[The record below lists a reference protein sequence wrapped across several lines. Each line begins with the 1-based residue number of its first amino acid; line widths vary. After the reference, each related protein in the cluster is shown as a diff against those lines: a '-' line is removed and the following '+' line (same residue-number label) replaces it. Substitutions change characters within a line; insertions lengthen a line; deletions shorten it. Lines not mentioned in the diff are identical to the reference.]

1 MILNFV
7 ITYRVV
13 IILLSSSLLDFIFG
27 DPLRLPHPI
36 VYIGKLITGLEKL
49 LSPNSTK
56 RDVPKGVLIFILTVI
71 ISFLIPFAVLLIIY
85 RVNFWLG
92 LILEIFWS
100 FQILAA
106 RTLSI
111 EAYKVKKYLD
121 DGNLKEARRALSMI
135 VGRDT
140 SKLTEEDITKAVVE
154 TVSENTTDGIVS
166 PLIAIAIGGAPLGFA
181 YKAINTLDSMIGY
194 KSEKYFYFGKASAI
208 LDDVVNYLPARLTG
222 ISMCFASALISG
234 LSAKGAW
241 CIMMR
246 DHAKH
251 ASPNGGWTEAATA
264 GALGVRLGGDATYFG
279 VLYKKA
285 SLGDSKRNIEAG
297 DIERATKLM
306 WVSSIIVLILLVIIR
321 ILCYL

>member
-7 ITYRVV
+7 IIYRVV
-13 IILLSSSLLDFIFG
+13 IILLLSSVLDFIFG
-27 DPLRLPHPI
+27 DPLKIPHPI
-36 VYIGKLITGLEKL
+36 VYIGKLISGLEKL
-49 LSPNSTK
+49 LSPDSTK
-56 RDVPKGVLIFILTVI
+56 TDVPKGVLIIILTVI
-71 ISFLIPFAVLLIIY
+71 ISFLIPFAVLLILY

-140 SKLTEEDITKAVVE
+140 SQLTEEDITKAVVE

-181 YKAINTLDSMIGY
+181 YKAVNTLDSMIGY
-194 KSEKYFYFGKASAI
+194 RSEQYFYFGKASAI

-241 CIMMR
+241 RVMMR

-251 ASPNGGWTEAATA
+251 ASPNGGWTEGATA

-279 VLYKKA
+279 VLYKKT
-285 SLGDSKRNIEAG
+285 SLGDPKRTIESC
-297 DIERATKLM
+297 DIAKATKLM
-306 WVSSIIVLILLVIIR
+306 WISSIIVLILLVIIR
-321 ILCYL
+321 MLCYL

>member
-1 MILNFV
+1 MILDFV

-13 IILLSSSLLDFIFG
+13 IILLLSSMLDFIFG
-27 DPLRLPHPI
+27 DPLKIPHPI
-36 VYIGKLITGLEKL
+36 VYIGKLISGFEKI
-49 LSPNSTK
+49 LSPDSTK
-56 RDVPKGVLIFILTVI
+56 RDMPKGVLIFIFTVI
-71 ISFLIPFAVLLIIY
+71 ISFVIPFVVLLILY
-85 RVNFWLG
+85 RISFWLG
-92 LILEIFWS
+92 FILEIFWS

-106 RTLSI
+106 RTLST

-121 DGNLKEARRALSMI
+121 EGNIKEARRALSMI

-140 SKLTEEDITKAVVE
+140 SQLTEEDITKAVVE

-181 YKAINTLDSMIGY
+181 YKAVNTLDSMIGY
-194 KSEKYFYFGKASAI
+194 KSEKYFFFGKASAI

-241 CIMMR
+241 RVMMR

-251 ASPNGGWTEAATA
+251 ASPNGGWTEGATA

-297 DIERATKLM
+297 DIARATKLM

>member
-7 ITYRVV
+7 IIYRVV
-13 IILLSSSLLDFIFG
+13 IILLLSSVLDFIFG
-27 DPLRLPHPI
+27 DPLKIPHPI
-36 VYIGKLITGLEKL
+36 VYIGKLISGLEKL
-49 LSPNSTK
+49 LSPDSTK
-56 RDVPKGVLIFILTVI
+56 TDVPKGVLIFILTVI
-71 ISFLIPFAVLLIIY
+71 ISFVIPFVILLALY
-85 RVNFWLG
+85 RVNFYLG

-140 SKLTEEDITKAVVE
+140 SQLTEEDITKAVVE

-181 YKAINTLDSMIGY
+181 YKAVNTLDSMIGY
-194 KSEKYFYFGKASAI
+194 RSEQYFYFGKASAI

-234 LSAKGAW
+234 LSAKDAW
-241 CIMMR
+241 RVMMR

-251 ASPNGGWTEAATA
+251 ASPNGGWTEGATA

-285 SLGDSKRNIEAG
+285 SLGDSKRTIESC
-297 DIERATKLM
+297 DIARATKLM
-306 WVSSIIVLILLVIIR
+306 WISSIIVLILLVIIR
-321 ILCYL
+321 MLCYL

>member
-7 ITYRVV
+7 ITYRIV
-13 IILLSSSLLDFIFG
+13 IILLLSSLLDFIFG
-27 DPLRLPHPI
+27 DPLKIPHPI
-36 VYIGKLITGLEKL
+36 VYIGKLISGIEKL
-49 LSPNSTK
+49 LLPDSTK
-56 RDVPKGVLIFILTVI
+56 KDVTKGILIFILTVF
-71 ISFLIPFAVLLIIY
+71 ISFIIPFVALLLLY
-85 RVNFWLG
+85 RISFWLG

-106 RTLSI
+106 RTLSA

-121 DGNLKEARRALSMI
+121 EGNLSEARRSLSMI

-140 SKLTEEDITKAVVE
+140 SQLGEEDIIKAVIE

-181 YKAINTLDSMIGY
+181 YKAVNTLDSMIGY

-222 ISMCFASALISG
+222 ISMCFASSLISG
-234 LSAKGAW
+234 LSAKDAW
-241 CIMMR
+241 RVMMR

-251 ASPNGGWTEAATA
+251 ASPNGGWTEGATA

-285 SLGDSKRNIEAG
+285 SLGDPKRTVKSN
-297 DIERATKLM
+297 DIVRTTQLM
-306 WVSSIIVLILLVIIR
+306 WASSIIILILLVIIR
-321 ILCYL
+321 ILCYV

>member
-7 ITYRVV
+7 IIYRVV
-13 IILLSSSLLDFIFG
+13 IILLLSSVLDFIFG

-71 ISFLIPFAVLLIIY
+71 ISFLIPFAVLLILY

-140 SKLTEEDITKAVVE
+140 SQLTEEDITKAVVE

-181 YKAINTLDSMIGY
+181 YKAVNTLDSMIGY
-194 KSEKYFYFGKASAI
+194 RSEQYFYFGKASAI

-241 CIMMR
+241 RVMMR

-251 ASPNGGWTEAATA
+251 ASPNGGWTEGATA

-279 VLYKKA
+279 VLYKKT
-285 SLGDSKRNIEAG
+285 SLGDPKRTIESC
-297 DIERATKLM
+297 DIAKATKLM
-306 WVSSIIVLILLVIIR
+306 WISSIIVLILLVIIR
-321 ILCYL
+321 MLCYL

>member
-7 ITYRVV
+7 ITYRIV
-13 IILLSSSLLDFIFG
+13 IILLLSSLLDFIFG
-27 DPLRLPHPI
+27 DPLKIPHPI
-36 VYIGKLITGLEKL
+36 VYIGKLISGIEKL
-49 LSPNSTK
+49 LLPDSTK
-56 RDVPKGVLIFILTVI
+56 KDVTKGILIFILTVF
-71 ISFLIPFAVLLIIY
+71 ISFIIPFVALLLLY
-85 RVNFWLG
+85 RISFWLG

-106 RTLSI
+106 RTLSA

-121 DGNLKEARRALSMI
+121 EGNLSEARRSLSMI

-140 SKLTEEDITKAVVE
+140 SQLGEEDIIKAVIE

-181 YKAINTLDSMIGY
+181 YKAVNTLDSMIGY

-241 CIMMR
+241 RVMMR

-251 ASPNGGWTEAATA
+251 ASPNGGWTEGATA

-285 SLGDSKRNIEAG
+285 SLGDPKRTVESN
-297 DIERATKLM
+297 DIVRTTRLM
-306 WVSSIIVLILLVIIR
+306 WASSIIILILLVIIR
-321 ILCYL
+321 ILCYV

>member
-7 ITYRVV
+7 ITYRIV
-13 IILLSSSLLDFIFG
+13 IILLLSSLLDFIFG
-27 DPLRLPHPI
+27 DPLKIPHPV
-36 VYIGKLITGLEKL
+36 VYIGKLISGIEKL
-49 LSPNSTK
+49 LLPDSTK
-56 RDVPKGVLIFILTVI
+56 KDVTKGILIFILTVF
-71 ISFLIPFAVLLIIY
+71 ISFIIPFVALFLLY
-85 RVNFWLG
+85 RISFWLG
-92 LILEIFWS
+92 LILEIFWA

-106 RTLSI
+106 RTLST

-121 DGNLKEARRALSMI
+121 EGNLSEARRSLSMI

-140 SKLTEEDITKAVVE
+140 SQLGEEDIIKAVIE

-181 YKAINTLDSMIGY
+181 YKAVNTLDSMIGY

-222 ISMCFASALISG
+222 ISMCFASSLISG
-234 LSAKGAW
+234 LSAKDAW
-241 CIMMR
+241 RVMMR

-251 ASPNGGWTEAATA
+251 ASPNGGWTEGATA

-285 SLGDSKRNIEAG
+285 SLGDPKRTVKSN
-297 DIERATKLM
+297 DIVRTTQLM
-306 WVSSIIVLILLVIIR
+306 WASSIIILILLVIIR
-321 ILCYL
+321 ILCYV

>member
-7 ITYRVV
+7 IIYRVV
-13 IILLSSSLLDFIFG
+13 IILLLSSVLDFIFG
-27 DPLRLPHPI
+27 DPLKIPHPI
-36 VYIGKLITGLEKL
+36 VYIGKLISGLEKL
-49 LSPNSTK
+49 LSPDSTK
-56 RDVPKGVLIFILTVI
+56 TDVPKGVLIFILTVI
-71 ISFLIPFAVLLIIY
+71 ISFLIPFAVLLILY

-140 SKLTEEDITKAVVE
+140 SQLTEEDITKAVVE

-181 YKAINTLDSMIGY
+181 YKAVNTLDSMIGY
-194 KSEKYFYFGKASAI
+194 RSEQYFYFGKASAI

-241 CIMMR
+241 RVMMR

-251 ASPNGGWTEAATA
+251 ASPNGGWTEGATA

-285 SLGDSKRNIEAG
+285 SLGDPKRNIEAG

-306 WVSSIIVLILLVIIR
+306 WISSIIVLILLVIIR
-321 ILCYL
+321 MLCYL

>member
-7 ITYRVV
+7 ITYSVV
-13 IILLSSSLLDFIFG
+13 IILLLSFLLDFIFG
-27 DPLRLPHPI
+27 DPLKLPHPI

-71 ISFLIPFAVLLIIY
+71 ISFLIPFAVLLILY

-121 DGNLKEARRALSMI
+121 KGNLKEARRALSMI

-140 SKLTEEDITKAVVE
+140 SQLTEEDITKAVVE

-181 YKAINTLDSMIGY
+181 YKAVNTLDSMIGY
-194 KSEKYFYFGKASAI
+194 RSEQYFYFGKASAI

-241 CIMMR
+241 RVMMR

-285 SLGDSKRNIEAG
+285 SLGDPKRTIESC
-297 DIERATKLM
+297 DIAKATKLM
-306 WVSSIIVLILLVIIR
+306 WISSIIVLILLVIIR
-321 ILCYL
+321 MLCYL

>member
-7 ITYRVV
+7 IIYRVV

-71 ISFLIPFAVLLIIY
+71 ISFVIPFVILLALY
-85 RVNFWLG
+85 RVNFYLG

-140 SKLTEEDITKAVVE
+140 SQLTEEDITKAVVE

-181 YKAINTLDSMIGY
+181 YKAVNTLDSMIGY
-194 KSEKYFYFGKASAI
+194 RSEQYFYFGKASAI

-234 LSAKGAW
+234 LSAKDAW
-241 CIMMR
+241 RVMMR

-251 ASPNGGWTEAATA
+251 ASPNGGWTEGATA

-285 SLGDSKRNIEAG
+285 SLGDPKRTIESC
-297 DIERATKLM
+297 DIARATKLM
-306 WVSSIIVLILLVIIR
+306 WISSIIVLILLVIIR
-321 ILCYL
+321 MLCYL

>member
-1 MILNFV
+1 MILDFV
-7 ITYRVV
+7 ITYRIV
-13 IILLSSSLLDFIFG
+13 IILLLSSMLDFIFG
-27 DPLRLPHPI
+27 DPLKIPHPI
-36 VYIGKLITGLEKL
+36 VYIGKLISGFEKI
-49 LSPNSTK
+49 LSPDSTK

-71 ISFLIPFAVLLIIY
+71 ISFVIPFVVLLILY
-85 RVNFWLG
+85 RINFCLG

-106 RTLSI
+106 RTLGI

-121 DGNLKEARRALSMI
+121 KGNLKEARRALSMI

-181 YKAINTLDSMIGY
+181 YKAVNTLDSMIGY
-194 KSEKYFYFGKASAI
+194 KSEKYFFFGKASAI

-241 CIMMR
+241 RVMMR

-251 ASPNGGWTEAATA
+251 ASPNGGWTEGATA

-285 SLGDSKRNIEAG
+285 SLGDPKRNIESS
-297 DIERATKLM
+297 DIVRTTQLM

>member
-7 ITYRVV
+7 ITYRIV
-13 IILLSSSLLDFIFG
+13 IILLLSSLLDFFLG
-27 DPLRLPHPI
+27 DPLKIPHPV
-36 VYIGKLITGLEKL
+36 VYIGKLISGIEKL
-49 LSPNSTK
+49 LLPDSTK
-56 RDVPKGVLIFILTVI
+56 RDMPKGVLIFIFTVF
-71 ISFLIPFAVLLIIY
+71 ISFAIPFTILFFLHRIS
-85 RVNFWLG
+85 FWLG
-92 LILEIFWS
+92 LILEIFWV

-106 RTLSI
+106 RTLSA

-121 DGNLKEARRALSMI
+121 EGNLSEARRALSMI

-140 SKLTEEDITKAVVE
+140 SQLGEEDIIKAVIE

-181 YKAINTLDSMIGY
+181 YKAVNTLDSMIGY

-222 ISMCFASALISG
+222 ISMCFASSLISG
-234 LSAKGAW
+234 LSAKDAW
-241 CIMMR
+241 RVMMR

-251 ASPNGGWTEAATA
+251 ASPNGGWTEGATA

-285 SLGDSKRNIEAG
+285 SLGDPKRTVESN
-297 DIERATKLM
+297 DIVRTTRLM
-306 WVSSIIVLILLVIIR
+306 WASSIIILILLVIIR
-321 ILCYL
+321 ILCYV

>member
-7 ITYRVV
+7 IIYRVV
-13 IILLSSSLLDFIFG
+13 IILLLSSVLDFIFG
-27 DPLRLPHPI
+27 DPLKLPHPI

-71 ISFLIPFAVLLIIY
+71 ISFVIPFVILLALY
-85 RVNFWLG
+85 RVNFYLG

-140 SKLTEEDITKAVVE
+140 SQLTEEDITKAVVE

-181 YKAINTLDSMIGY
+181 YKAVNTLDSMIGY
-194 KSEKYFYFGKASAI
+194 RSEQYFYFGKASAI

-234 LSAKGAW
+234 LSAKDAW
-241 CIMMR
+241 RVMMR
-246 DHAKH
+246 DNAKH
-251 ASPNGGWTEAATA
+251 ASPNGGWTEGATA

>member
-7 ITYRVV
+7 IIYRVV
-13 IILLSSSLLDFIFG
+13 IILLLSSVLDFIFG

-71 ISFLIPFAVLLIIY
+71 ISFLIPFAVLLILY

-140 SKLTEEDITKAVVE
+140 SQLTEEDITKAVVE

-181 YKAINTLDSMIGY
+181 YKAVNTLDSMIGY
-194 KSEKYFYFGKASAI
+194 RSEQYFYFGKASAI

-234 LSAKGAW
+234 LSAKDAW
-241 CIMMR
+241 RVMMR

-251 ASPNGGWTEAATA
+251 ASPNGGWTEGATA
-264 GALGVRLGGDATYFG
+264 GALGVKLGGDATYFG

-285 SLGDSKRNIEAG
+285 SLGDSKRTIESC
-297 DIERATKLM
+297 DIARATKLM
-306 WVSSIIVLILLVIIR
+306 WISSIIVLILLVIIR
-321 ILCYL
+321 MLCYL

>member
-7 ITYRVV
+7 IIYRVV
-13 IILLSSSLLDFIFG
+13 IILLLSSVLDFIFG

-71 ISFLIPFAVLLIIY
+71 ISFVIPFVILLALY
-85 RVNFWLG
+85 RVNFYLG

-140 SKLTEEDITKAVVE
+140 SQLTEEDITKAVVE

-166 PLIAIAIGGAPLGFA
+166 PLIAITIGGAPLGFA
-181 YKAINTLDSMIGY
+181 YKAVNTLDSMIGY
-194 KSEKYFYFGKASAI
+194 RSEQYFYFGKASAI

-241 CIMMR
+241 RVMMR

-251 ASPNGGWTEAATA
+251 ASPNGGWTEGATA

-279 VLYKKA
+279 VLYKKT
-285 SLGDSKRNIEAG
+285 SLGDPKRTIESC
-297 DIERATKLM
+297 DIARATKLM
-306 WVSSIIVLILLVIIR
+306 WISSIIVLILLVIIR
-321 ILCYL
+321 MLCYL

>member
-7 ITYRVV
+7 ITYRIV
-13 IILLSSSLLDFIFG
+13 IILLLSSLLDFIFG
-27 DPLRLPHPI
+27 DPLKIPHPI
-36 VYIGKLITGLEKL
+36 VYIGKLISGIEKL
-49 LSPNSTK
+49 LLPDSTK
-56 RDVPKGVLIFILTVI
+56 RDMPKGVLIFIFTVF
-71 ISFLIPFAVLLIIY
+71 ISFAIPFTILFFLY
-85 RVNFWLG
+85 RISFWLG

-106 RTLSI
+106 RTLSA

-121 DGNLKEARRALSMI
+121 EGNLSEARRSLSMI

-140 SKLTEEDITKAVVE
+140 SQLGEEDIIKAVIE

-181 YKAINTLDSMIGY
+181 YKAVNTLDSMIGY

-222 ISMCFASALISG
+222 ISMCFASSLISG
-234 LSAKGAW
+234 LSAKDAW
-241 CIMMR
+241 RVMMR

-251 ASPNGGWTEAATA
+251 ASPNGGWTEGATA

-285 SLGDSKRNIEAG
+285 SLGDPKRTVESN
-297 DIERATKLM
+297 DIVRTTRLM
-306 WVSSIIVLILLVIIR
+306 WASSIIILILLVIIR
-321 ILCYL
+321 ILCYV

>member
-13 IILLSSSLLDFIFG
+13 VILLLSSVLDFIFG
-27 DPLRLPHPI
+27 DPLKLPHPI
-36 VYIGKLITGLEKL
+36 VYIGKLISGLEKL
-49 LSPNSTK
+49 LSPDSTK
-56 RDVPKGVLIFILTVI
+56 RDMPKGILIFILTVA
-71 ISFLIPFAVLLIIY
+71 ISYVIPFVVLLILY
-85 RVNFWLG
+85 RINFWLG

-121 DGNLKEARRALSMI
+121 KGNLKEARRALSMI

-234 LSAKGAW
+234 LSAKDAW
-241 CIMMR
+241 RVMMR

-251 ASPNGGWTEAATA
+251 ASPNGGWTEGATA

-285 SLGDSKRNIEAG
+285 SLGDPKRTIESC
-297 DIERATKLM
+297 DIAKATKLM
-306 WVSSIIVLILLVIIR
+306 WISSIIVLILLVIIR
-321 ILCYL
+321 MLCYL

>member
-7 ITYRVV
+7 IIYRVV
-13 IILLSSSLLDFIFG
+13 IILLLSSVLDFIFG

-71 ISFLIPFAVLLIIY
+71 ISFVIPFVILLALY
-85 RVNFWLG
+85 RVNSWLG

-121 DGNLKEARRALSMI
+121 KGNLKEARRALSMI

-140 SKLTEEDITKAVVE
+140 SQLTEEDITKAVVE

-181 YKAINTLDSMIGY
+181 YKAVNTLDSMIGY
-194 KSEKYFYFGKASAI
+194 RSEQYFYFGKASAI

-241 CIMMR
+241 RVMMR

-285 SLGDSKRNIEAG
+285 SLGDPKRTIESC
-297 DIERATKLM
+297 DIAKATKLM
-306 WVSSIIVLILLVIIR
+306 WISSIIVLILLVIIR
-321 ILCYL
+321 MLCYL

>member
-7 ITYRVV
+7 ATYKIV
-13 IILLSSSLLDFIFG
+13 IILLLSSLLDFIFG
-27 DPLRLPHPI
+27 DPLKIPHPI
-36 VYIGKLITGLEKL
+36 VYIGKLIAGLEKL
-49 LSPNSTK
+49 LSPDSTK
-56 RDVPKGVLIFILTVI
+56 RDMPKGVLIFILTVF
-71 ISFLIPFAVLLIIY
+71 ISFIIPFAVLLVLY
-85 RVNFWLG
+85 RFNFWLG

-111 EAYKVKKYLD
+111 EAYKVKRYLD
-121 DGNLKEARRALSMI
+121 KGDLSEARRALSMI

-140 SKLTEEDITKAVVE
+140 SQLSEEDIIKAVIE

-166 PLIAIAIGGAPLGFA
+166 PIIAIAIGGAPLGFA
-181 YKAINTLDSMIGY
+181 YKAVNTLDSMIGY

-208 LDDVVNYLPARLTG
+208 LDDVANYLPARLTG

-234 LSAKGAW
+234 LSSKDAW
-241 CIMMR
+241 RVMMR
-246 DHAKH
+246 DNAKH
-251 ASPNGGWTEAATA
+251 ASPNGGWTEGATA

-285 SLGDSKRNIEAG
+285 SLGDPKRTVESN
-297 DIERATKLM
+297 DIARTTQLM
-306 WVSSIIVLILLVIIR
+306 WLSSIIILIFLVITR
-321 ILCYL
+321 ILCYI

>member
-7 ITYRVV
+7 ITYRIV
-13 IILLSSSLLDFIFG
+13 IILLSSSLLDFFFG
-27 DPLRLPHPI
+27 DPLKIPHPI
-36 VYIGKLITGLEKL
+36 VYIGKFISGIEKL
-49 LSPNSTK
+49 LLPDSTK
-56 RDVPKGVLIFILTVI
+56 KDVTKGILIFILTVFI
-71 ISFLIPFAVLLIIY
+71 TFIIPFVALFLLY
-85 RVNFWLG
+85 RISIWLG

-106 RTLSI
+106 RTLST

-121 DGNLKEARRALSMI
+121 EGNLSEARRALSMI

-140 SKLTEEDITKAVVE
+140 SQLGEEDIIKAVIE

-181 YKAINTLDSMIGY
+181 YKAVNTLDSMIGY

-222 ISMCFASALISG
+222 ISMCFASSLISG
-234 LSAKGAW
+234 LSAKDAW
-241 CIMMR
+241 RVMMR

-251 ASPNGGWTEAATA
+251 ASPNGGWTEGATA

-285 SLGDSKRNIEAG
+285 SMGDPKRIVESN
-297 DIERATKLM
+297 DIVRTTRLM
-306 WVSSIIVLILLVIIR
+306 WASSIIILILLVIIR
-321 ILCYL
+321 ILCYV

>member
-7 ITYRVV
+7 ITYRIV

-27 DPLRLPHPI
+27 DPLKLPHPI

-49 LSPNSTK
+49 LSPDSTEN
-56 RDVPKGVLIFILTVI
+56 DVPKGILIFILTVI
-71 ISFLIPFAVLLIIY
+71 ISYIIPFVVLLILY
-85 RVNFWLG
+85 RINFWLG

-106 RTLSI
+106 RTLST

-121 DGNLKEARRALSMI
+121 EGNLKEARRALSMI

-140 SKLTEEDITKAVVE
+140 SQLTEEDITKAVVE

-241 CIMMR
+241 RVMMR

-251 ASPNGGWTEAATA
+251 ASPNGGWTEGATA

-285 SLGDSKRNIEAG
+285 SLGDSKKTIESS
-297 DIERATKLM
+297 DIARGTKLM
-306 WVSSIIVLILLVIIR
+306 WVSSIVVLILLVIIR
-321 ILCYL
+321 MLCYL

>member
-7 ITYRVV
+7 ITYRIV
-13 IILLSSSLLDFIFG
+13 IILLLSSLLDFIFG
-27 DPLRLPHPI
+27 DPLKIPHPV
-36 VYIGKLITGLEKL
+36 VYIGKLISGIEKL
-49 LSPNSTK
+49 LLPDSTK
-56 RDVPKGVLIFILTVI
+56 KDVTKGILIFILTVFI
-71 ISFLIPFAVLLIIY
+71 TFIIPFVALFLLY
-85 RVNFWLG
+85 RISFWLG
-92 LILEIFWS
+92 LILEIFWV

-106 RTLSI
+106 RTLSA

-121 DGNLKEARRALSMI
+121 EGNLSEARRALSMI

-140 SKLTEEDITKAVVE
+140 SQLGEEDIIKAVIE

-181 YKAINTLDSMIGY
+181 YKAVNTLDSMIGY

-222 ISMCFASALISG
+222 ISMCFASSLISG
-234 LSAKGAW
+234 LSAKDAW
-241 CIMMR
+241 RVMMR

-251 ASPNGGWTEAATA
+251 ASPNGGWTEGATA

-285 SLGDSKRNIEAG
+285 SLGDPKRTVKSN
-297 DIERATKLM
+297 DIVRTTQLM
-306 WVSSIIVLILLVIIR
+306 WASSIIILILLVIIR
-321 ILCYL
+321 ILCYV